1 MAAPS
6 HKPAQVLVID
16 GIDNVATTLAPLATG
31 RELLLDRC
39 GLAHRVVLKDD
50 IPTGHKFA
58 LDPIAQGEP
67 VRKYGVVIARAL
79 APIEAGQ
86 HVHVHNVESN
96 RGRGDRA

>member
-1 MAAPS
+1 M
-6 HKPAQVLVID
+6 
-16 GIDNVATTLAPLATG
+16 
-31 RELLLDRC
+31 
-39 GLAHRVVLKDD
+39 
-50 IPTGHKFA
+50 GHKFA

-67 VRKYGVVIARAL
+67 VRKYGVVIARAM